1 MAQEPAKADGAAEA
15 APKSKKK
22 LIVILAVVLALAAG
36 GGAAA
41 FFLMKKPEAH
51 QAKGKHGHKAE
62 KEDGHEEGAAEGE
75 EEEAAE
81 EEEEEEEHESGGGGG
96 HGEAAAGPAY
106 LQFET
111 FTVNLLPDP
120 DEKFLQLD
128 LTIEA
133 KDPALADKIK
143 AQMPL
148 MRNRVLMLLTSKK
161 ASDIATPEGKA
172 QLSEELLA
180 ALKKPMKKGGKPL
193 KIKQVLFT
201 SFVIQ

>member
-1 MAQEPAKADGAAEA
+1 MAQEPAKAEGAAEA

-51 QAKGKHGHKAE
+51 QAKGKYGDKAE
-62 KEDGHEEGAAEGE
+62 KAEGADDEAISEEAADEGE
-75 EEEAAE
+75 EE
-81 EEEEEEEHESGGGGG
+81 SGG
-96 HGEAAAGPAY
+96 HADPKTAPTY
-106 LQFET
+106 VQFET

-128 LTIEA
+128 LTIEVKGA
-133 KDPALADKIK
+133 ELAEKLK
-143 AQMPL
+143 AQMPAL
-148 MRNRVLMLLTSKK
+148 RNRVLLLLTSKK
-161 ASDIATPEGKA
+161 ASDISTPEGKA
-172 QLSEELLA
+172 QLSAELLTE
-180 ALKKPMKKGGKPL
+180 LKKPLTAHGKPV
-193 KIKQVLFT
+193 KVNQVLFT

>member
-41 FFLMKKPEAH
+41 FFLMKKPEAQ
-51 QAKGKHGHKAE
+51 QAKGKHSKAD
-62 KEDGHEEGAAEGE
+62 KEDGHEEAAAEGE
-75 EEEAAE
+75 EEEAAAD
-81 EEEEEEEHESGGGGG
+81 EEEEEHESGGGGG

-133 KDPALADKIK
+133 KDAALADKIK

-161 ASDIATPEGKA
+161 ASDIATPEGKT

-180 ALKKPMKKGGKPL
+180 ELKKPMKKGGKPL

>member
-41 FFLMKKPEAH
+41 FFLMKKPEAQ
-51 QAKGKHGHKAE
+51 QAKGKHSKAE
-62 KEDGHEEGAAEGE
+62 KEDGHEEAAAEGE
-75 EEEAAE
+75 EEEAAAD
-81 EEEEEEEHESGGGGG
+81 EEEEEHESGGGGG

-133 KDPALADKIK
+133 KDAALADKIK

-161 ASDIATPEGKA
+161 ASDIATPEGKT

-180 ALKKPMKKGGKPL
+180 ELKKPMKKGGKPL

>member
-1 MAQEPAKADGAAEA
+1 MAQEPAKAEGAADA

-22 LIVILAVVLALAAG
+22 LIIILAVVLALAGG

-41 FFLMKKPEAH
+41 FFMMQKKPDAH
-51 QAKGKHGHKAE
+51 QKAKHEAAK
-62 KEDGHEEGAAEGE
+62 EEGGE
-75 EEEAAE
+75 EAGDAGEEHDAAAE
-81 EEEEEEEHESGGGGG
+81 EEDAEEEAEAEGGGGG
-96 HGEAAAGPAY
+96 HGEGGGGPAY

-128 LTIEA
+128 LTLEA
-133 KDPALADKIK
+133 KDAALVDKLK

-148 MRNRVLMLLTSKK
+148 LRNRVLLLLTSKK

-180 ALKKPMKKGGKPL
+180 ELKKPLKKGGKPL
-193 KIKQVLFT
+193 KVKQVLFT

>member
-41 FFLMKKPEAH
+41 FFLMKKPEAQ
-51 QAKGKHGHKAE
+51 QAKGKHSKAE
-62 KEDGHEEGAAEGE
+62 KEDGHEEAGAEGE
-75 EEEAAE
+75 EEEAAAD
-81 EEEEEEEHESGGGGG
+81 EEEEEHESGGGGG

-133 KDPALADKIK
+133 KDAALADKIK

-161 ASDIATPEGKA
+161 ASDIATPEGKT

-180 ALKKPMKKGGKPL
+180 ELKKPMKKGGKPL

>member
-1 MAQEPAKADGAAEA
+1 MAQQPAAAEA
-15 APKSKKK
+15 GAEAPKSKKK
-22 LIVILAVVLALAAG
+22 LIVILAVVLALAGG

-41 FFLMKKPEAH
+41 FFLMKKPEPP
-51 QAKGKHGHKAE
+51 HKA
-62 KEDGHEEGAAEGE
+62 KAATSHEEGAEDADAEEGHGDE
-75 EEEAAE
+75 AE
-81 EEEEEEEHESGGGGG
+81 EEEEEAEEEEAGGGGG
-96 HGEAAAGPAY
+96 HGEGGGGPAY

-133 KDPALADKIK
+133 KDAALVEKLK

-161 ASDIATPEGKA
+161 ASDIATPEGKT

-180 ALKKPMKKGGKPL
+180 ELKKPLKKGGKSL
-193 KIKQVLFT
+193 KVKQVLFT

>member
-1 MAQEPAKADGAAEA
+1 MAQEPAKAEGAVEA

-22 LIVILAVVLALAAG
+22 LIVILAVVLALAVG

-51 QAKGKHGHKAE
+51 QAKDKHGDKAE
-62 KEDGHEEGAAEGE
+62 KGEKEGDEAISEEAG
-75 EEEAAE
+75 EEEAAAE
-81 EEEEEEEHESGGGGG
+81 ESGG
-96 HGEAAAGPAY
+96 HADPKTALTY
-106 LQFET
+106 VQFET

-128 LTIEA
+128 LTIEVKGA
-133 KDPALADKIK
+133 ELAEKMK
-143 AQMPL
+143 AQMPAL
-148 MRNRVLMLLTSKK
+148 RNRVLLLLTSKK
-161 ASDIATPEGKA
+161 ASDISTPEGKT

-180 ALKKPMKKGGKPL
+180 ELKKPLAAHGKP
-193 KIKQVLFT
+193 IKVTQVLFT

>member
-1 MAQEPAKADGAAEA
+1 MAQQPAAAEA
-15 APKSKKK
+15 GAEAPKSKKK
-22 LIVILAVVLALAAG
+22 LIVILAVVLALAGG

-41 FFLMKKPEAH
+41 FFLMKKPEAP
-51 QAKGKHGHKAE
+51 HKA
-62 KEDGHEEGAAEGE
+62 KAAASHEEGAEEADGE
-75 EEEAAE
+75 EGHGGEAAE
-81 EEEEEEEHESGGGGG
+81 EEEDAEEEEAGGGGGG
-96 HGEAAAGPAY
+96 HGEGGGGPAY

-133 KDPALADKIK
+133 KDAALVEKLK

-161 ASDIATPEGKA
+161 ASDIATPEGKT

-180 ALKKPMKKGGKPL
+180 ELKKPLKKGGKSL
-193 KIKQVLFT
+193 KVKQVLFT